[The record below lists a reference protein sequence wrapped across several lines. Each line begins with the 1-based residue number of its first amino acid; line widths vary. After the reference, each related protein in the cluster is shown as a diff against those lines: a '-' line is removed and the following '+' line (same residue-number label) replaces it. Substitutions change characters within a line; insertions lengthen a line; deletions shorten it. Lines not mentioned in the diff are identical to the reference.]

1 MINCNCILLDMTV
14 FYLGT
19 QRQEFDNPVVVGMVY
34 DYPAVKDSRVHGDE
48 NLPSKYFELGST

>member
-1 MINCNCILLDMTV
+1 MTV